1 MDAKTIIIKKRQSK
15 ELTRDEI
22 RYFIAGVTKGDI
34 SDAQFAALI
43 SYIYTAGLTESEIL
57 HFCVA
62 LADSG
67 EKINLSEISNNIVL
81 KHSTGGVGDKSSLI
95 LMPVMASLGLK
106 YPQVSNRG
114 FGVTGALVE
123 RFECIPGFDADL
135 SIDDFK
141 RRVAENGVAIM
152 AQNLNLAP
160 AEAKLFKIRTAIG
173 ASDSL
178 PLVALS
184 LMSMKL
190 ASGGDKFVFDI
201 TCGKGTYI
209 KTKEQA
215 KRIAHLLIRLGKSLN
230 KETRCVITSMDEPI
244 GYAIGQ
250 ALELKEV
257 ISSLRGSMPQ
267 DLGEKVVALG
277 SVMLALG
284 SDNKN
289 LEQNANMIR
298 EVIKNGQAYNK
309 FIQLIKSQ
317 YGNLDF
323 IENPDKLT
331 EAYHKMPVF
340 AEDDGFV
347 EEIDTDM
354 VGSLAHYLGAGR
366 MKNEDLLS
374 RGAGILLTKKIGDEV
389 KSGEV
394 VAYVFA
400 DEEKKVMSATQNLTD
415 AFKYTKKKP
424 QIKSKILEVM

>member
-22 RYFIAGVTKGDI
+22 RYFVAGVTKGDI

-67 EKINLSEISNNIVL
+67 EKIDLSDISNNIVL

-95 LMPVMASLGLK
+95 LMPVMAALGLK

-114 FGVTGALVE
+114 FGVTGSLLE
-123 RFECIPGFDADL
+123 RFECIPGFDSDI
-135 SIDDFK
+135 SVDDFK

-201 TCGKGTYI
+201 TCGRGTYI

-284 SDNKN
+284 TDNKN
-289 LEQNANMIR
+289 IEQNSNMIR

-317 YGNLDF
+317 YGNIDF

-331 EAYHKMPVF
+331 ESYHKMPVF
-340 AEDDGFV
+340 ASDDGFV

-366 MKNEDLLS
+366 IKNEDLLS
-374 RGAGILLTKKIGDEV
+374 RGAGILLIKKIGDEV

-424 QIKSKILEVM
+424 QVKSKILEVM